1 MRRLVTYLM
10 LSLFLVCGTYD
21 AFANG
26 TNDRGRDRKEHR
38 DNHRS
43 NPRNHNN
50 KKNDK
55 YRPGKDNNKNHNN
68 DKYRPGGNNR
78 PGKPGNS
85 HYKPGNNHSAMPP
98 GRPVN
103 NYRPAP
109 TPPPPPHT
117 PVHYAPA
124 PPPPPRLAHMVR
136 HATRGCHD
144 VNVWQ
149 VDPETFVVRYRYG
162 NRLYTRY
169 IYPYSD
175 IYGVP
180 SLISV
185 NWQPRSPWTL
195 IPPIQLNI
203 NL

>member
-1 MRRLVTYLM
+1 M
-10 LSLFLVCGTYD
+10 LSLFLVCGTCD

-26 TNDRGRDRKEHR
+26 NNDRGRDRKEHR

-55 YRPGKDNNKNHNN
+55 YRPGKDNKKHNN

-78 PGKPGNS
+78 PGNPGNGY
-85 HYKPGNNHSAMPP
+85 YKPKPNHAAMPP

-103 NYRPAP
+103 NYRPVP
-109 TPPPPPHT
+109 TPPPPP
-117 PVHYAPA
+117 PAPPHYAPA
-124 PPPPPRLAHMVR
+124 PPPPPRLAYMVR

-149 VDPETFVVRYRYG
+149 VDPETFVVRYKHG
-162 NRLYTRY
+162 NRFYTRY
-169 IYPYSD
+169 LYPYSN
-175 IYGVP
+175 IYGAP
-180 SLISV
+180 SLITV
-185 NWQPRSPWTL
+185 NWQPRSPWTF